1 MDIDAKHAVALSV
14 SRSETGEVRVLEL
27 VTGLYSPGCDELQCG
42 LKRALCVLIA
52 LSSTQHHAT
61 RLGLAAE

>member
-1 MDIDAKHAVALSV
+1 MDTAAKHATALSMGC
-14 SRSETGEVRVLEL
+14 SETGEVRVLEL
-27 VTGLYSPGCDELQCG
+27 VSGLYSPGCDELQCE

-61 RLGLAAE
+61 RLAAE